1 MKVKDKYEEIKCL
14 HQDEVVL
21 FKVGSFYVTFSKDAI
36 VLYYLFSYQI
46 NNGKLGFPISAVE
59 KVCANLKEK
68 NISFYIFEEEDKNYR
83 SDDNLYSDIARI
95 AERSYYSKCSNEL
108 LLERIKNLITTN
120 KDNYNKIK
128 EFVDELE

>member
-36 VLYYLFSYQI
+36 VLNYLFSYQI
-46 NNGKLGFPISAVE
+46 NNGKLGFPISVFE

-68 NISFYIFEEEDKNYR
+68 NISFYIFEEEDKNYK

-128 EFVDELE
+128 EFVDEL

>member
-1 MKVKDKYEEIKCL
+1 MKVKDKYEEIKSL

-36 VLYYLFSYQI
+36 VLNYLFSYQI
-46 NNGKLGFPISAVE
+46 NNGKLGFPISAFE
-59 KVCANLKEK
+59 KVCTNLKEK
-68 NISFYIFEEEDKNYR
+68 SISFYIFEEEDKNYS
-83 SDDNLYSDIARI
+83 SDDNLYNDIAKI

-128 EFVDELE
+128 EFIDEL

>member
-36 VLYYLFSYQI
+36 VLNYLFSYQI
-46 NNGKLGFPISAVE
+46 NNGKLGFPISTFE
-59 KVCANLKEK
+59 KVCTNLKEK

-128 EFVDELE
+128 EFVDEL

>member
-1 MKVKDKYEEIKCL
+1 MKVKDKYEEIKSL

-36 VLYYLFSYQI
+36 VLNYLFSYQI
-46 NNGKLGFPISAVE
+46 NNGKLGFPISAFE
-59 KVCANLKEK
+59 KVCTNLKEK
-68 NISFYIFEEEDKNYR
+68 SISFYIFEEEDKNYR
-83 SDDNLYSDIARI
+83 SDDNLYNDIAKI

-128 EFVDELE
+128 EFVDEL

>member
-1 MKVKDKYEEIKCL
+1 MKVKGKYEEIKCL

-36 VLYYLFSYQI
+36 VLNYLFSYQI
-46 NNGKLGFPISAVE
+46 NNGKLGFPISAFE
-59 KVCANLKEK
+59 KVCTNLKEK

-83 SDDNLYSDIARI
+83 SDDNLYNDIAKI

-108 LLERIKNLITTN
+108 LLERIKNLITTD

-128 EFVDELE
+128 EFIDEL

>member
-1 MKVKDKYEEIKCL
+1 MKVKDKYEEIKSL

-36 VLYYLFSYQI
+36 VVNYLFSYQI
-46 NNGKLGFPISAVE
+46 NNGKLGFPISAFE
-59 KVCANLKEK
+59 KVCTNLKEK
-68 NISFYIFEEEDKNYR
+68 SISFYIFEEEDKNYR
-83 SDDNLYSDIARI
+83 SDDNLYNDIARI

-128 EFVDELE
+128 EFVDEL

>member
-1 MKVKDKYEEIKCL
+1 MKVKDKYEEIKSL

-36 VLYYLFSYQI
+36 VLNYLFSYQI
-46 NNGKLGFPISAVE
+46 NNSKLGFPISAFE
-59 KVCANLKEK
+59 KVCTNLKEK
-68 NISFYIFEEEDKNYR
+68 SISFYIFEEEDKNYS
-83 SDDNLYSDIARI
+83 SDDNLYNDIAKI

-128 EFVDELE
+128 EFIDEL

>member
-14 HQDEVVL
+14 HQGEVVL

-36 VLYYLFSYQI
+36 VLNYLFSYQI
-46 NNGKLGFPISAVE
+46 NNGKLGFPISAFE
-59 KVCANLKEK
+59 KVCTNLKEK

-108 LLERIKNLITTN
+108 LLERIKNLI
-120 KDNYNKIK
+120 K
-128 EFVDELE
+128 F

>member
-1 MKVKDKYEEIKCL
+1 MKVKDKYEEINSL

-36 VLYYLFSYQI
+36 VLNYLFSYQI
-46 NNGKLGFPISAVE
+46 NNGKLGFPISAFE
-59 KVCANLKEK
+59 KVCTNLKEK
-68 NISFYIFEEEDKNYR
+68 SISFYIFEEEDKNYS
-83 SDDNLYSDIARI
+83 SDDNLYNDIAKI

-128 EFVDELE
+128 EFIDEL

>member
-1 MKVKDKYEEIKCL
+1 MKIKDKYEEIKSL

-21 FKVGSFYVTFSKDAI
+21 FKVGSFYITFSKDAI
-36 VLYYLFSYQI
+36 VLNYLFSYQV
-46 NNGKLGFPISAVE
+46 NNGKLGFPISAFE

-83 SDDNLYSDIARI
+83 SDDNLYNDIAKI

-128 EFVDELE
+128 EFVDEL

>member
-1 MKVKDKYEEIKCL
+1 MKVKDKYEEIKIL

-36 VLYYLFSYQI
+36 VLNYLFSYQI
-46 NNGKLGFPISAVE
+46 NNGKLGFPISAFE
-59 KVCANLKEK
+59 KVCTNLKEK
-68 NISFYIFEEEDKNYR
+68 SISFYIFEEEDKNYR
-83 SDDNLYSDIARI
+83 SDDNLYSDIAKI

-128 EFVDELE
+128 EFIDEL

>member
-1 MKVKDKYEEIKCL
+1 MKVKDKYEEIKIL

-36 VLYYLFSYQI
+36 VLNYLFSYQI
-46 NNGKLGFPISAVE
+46 NNGKLGFPISAFE
-59 KVCANLKEK
+59 KVCTNLKEK
-68 NISFYIFEEEDKNYR
+68 SISFYIFEEEDKNYS
-83 SDDNLYSDIARI
+83 SDDNLYNDVARI
-95 AERSYYSKCSNEL
+95 AEKSYYSKCSNEL

-128 EFVDELE
+128 EFIDEL

>member
-1 MKVKDKYEEIKCL
+1 MKVKDKYEEIKSL

-36 VLYYLFSYQI
+36 VLNYLFSYQI
-46 NNGKLGFPISAVE
+46 NNGKLGFPISAFE
-59 KVCANLKEK
+59 KVCTNLKEK
-68 NISFYIFEEEDKNYR
+68 SISFYIFEEEDKNYS
-83 SDDNLYSDIARI
+83 SDDNLYSDIAKI

-128 EFVDELE
+128 EFIDEL

>member
-36 VLYYLFSYQI
+36 VLNYLFSYQI
-46 NNGKLGFPISAVE
+46 NNGKLGFPISSFE

-128 EFVDELE
+128 EFVDEL

>member
-36 VLYYLFSYQI
+36 VLNYLFSYQI
-46 NNGKLGFPISAVE
+46 NNGKLGFPISAFE
-59 KVCANLKEK
+59 KVCTNLKEK
-68 NISFYIFEEEDKNYR
+68 SISFYIFEEEDKNYS
-83 SDDNLYSDIARI
+83 SDDNLYNDIAKI

-128 EFVDELE
+128 EFIDEL

>member
-36 VLYYLFSYQI
+36 VLNYLFSYQI
-46 NNGKLGFPISAVE
+46 NNGKLGFPISAFE
-59 KVCANLKEK
+59 KVFANLKEK

-83 SDDNLYSDIARI
+83 SDDNLYNDIARI

-128 EFVDELE
+128 EFVDEL

>member
-1 MKVKDKYEEIKCL
+1 MKVKDKYEEIKSL

-36 VLYYLFSYQI
+36 VLNYLFSYQI
-46 NNGKLGFPISAVE
+46 NNGKLGFPISAFE
-59 KVCANLKEK
+59 KVCTNLKEK
-68 NISFYIFEEEDKNYR
+68 SISFYIFEEEDKNYR
-83 SDDNLYSDIARI
+83 SDDNLYSDIAKI

-128 EFVDELE
+128 EFIDEL